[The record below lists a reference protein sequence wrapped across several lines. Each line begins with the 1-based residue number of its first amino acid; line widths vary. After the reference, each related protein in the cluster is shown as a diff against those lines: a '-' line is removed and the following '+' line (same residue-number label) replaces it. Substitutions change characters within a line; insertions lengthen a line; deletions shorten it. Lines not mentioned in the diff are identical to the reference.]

1 MAEIYWITRLD
12 CVQGFFIAFL
22 ILTGFVIVMATITFL
37 RDDAYDEETP
47 KAKRVLKWAVPSFAI
62 ALLVLCFI
70 PSTKE
75 GILMYGLGSTIDYI
89 KSNDKAKQLPDKC
102 IDALTRYVDSI
113 EKENK
118 DNNNN

>member
-12 CVQGFFIAFL
+12 YVQASLFAFL
-22 ILTGFVIVMATITFL
+22 ILTGIMIAIAIVCLCDDVFDNKSPMA
-37 RDDAYDEETP
+37 R
-47 KAKRVLKWAVPSFAI
+47 RVLKKAVPSFAI
-62 ALLVLCFI
+62 ALSVLCFI
-70 PSTKE
+70 PSTE
-75 GILMYGLGSTIDYI
+75 EAMLIYGIGGTLDYI

-118 DNNNN
+118 DNNK

>member
-12 CVQGFFIAFL
+12 YVQASLFAFL
-22 ILTGFVIVMATITFL
+22 ILTGIMIAIATVCLCDDVFANESPMARI
-37 RDDAYDEETP
+37 
-47 KAKRVLKWAVPSFAI
+47 VLKWAVPSFAI
-62 ALLVLCFI
+62 ALSVLCFI

-75 GILMYGLGSTIDYI
+75 AMLIYGVGGTIDYI

-102 IDALTRYVDSI
+102 IDALTRSVDSI

-118 DNNNN
+118 DGNNN